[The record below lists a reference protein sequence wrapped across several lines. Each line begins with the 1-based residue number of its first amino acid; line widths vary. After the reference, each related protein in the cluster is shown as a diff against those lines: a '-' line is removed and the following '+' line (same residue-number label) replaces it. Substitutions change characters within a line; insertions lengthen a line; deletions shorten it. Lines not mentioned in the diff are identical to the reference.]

1 MIAGDWVDD
10 AACKDVP
17 PDDFFSDNKDAIAR
31 AVAFCLRCPV
41 REKCLEFALATDTT
55 YGMYG
60 GCTPSERKRIADR
73 RRLPVAARAALKNP
87 QQVKD
92 CPACNRA
99 LDPSAFAVDRSRGDG
114 LTGEC
119 KACRYD
125 RDRRRKEAGRQAS

>member
-17 PDDFFSDNKDAIAR
+17 PDDFFSESKDAIAR
-31 AVAFCLRCPV
+31 AAAFCHRCPV
-41 REKCLEFALATDTT
+41 REKCLEFALATETP
-55 YGMYG
+55 YGLFG
-60 GCTPSERKRIADR
+60 GHTPAERKRIADR
-73 RRLPVAARAALKNP
+73 RRLGAERIAPKNTP
-87 QQVKD
+87 EMKD

-99 LDPSAFAVDRSRGDG
+99 LHSSAFAVDRSRGDG

-125 RDRRRKEAGRQAS
+125 RDRRRAEARKEAS